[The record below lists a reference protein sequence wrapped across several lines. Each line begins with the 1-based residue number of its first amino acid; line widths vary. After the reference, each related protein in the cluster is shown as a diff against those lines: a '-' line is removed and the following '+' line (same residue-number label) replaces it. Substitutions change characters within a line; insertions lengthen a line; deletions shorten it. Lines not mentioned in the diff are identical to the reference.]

1 MYKSTLKKKP
11 LNKPSQDV
19 LEQVTQITIYNDGEV
34 DVVIMGRTVT
44 PDDNPF
50 VVPSDGT
57 YSDFELAEIEFPNGT
72 PANNKVNI
80 IYKKVI
86 LPKANNTPTNC
97 NN

>member
-1 MYKSTLKKKP
+1 MYKSFLKKKY
-11 LNKPSQDV
+11 LTKPDKEV
-19 LEQVTQITIYNDGEV
+19 LEQVSQITIYNDGQE

-44 PDDNPF
+44 SDDNPF

-57 YSDFELAEIEFPNGT
+57 YSDFDLAEIEFPNGT
-72 PANNKVNI
+72 PATNKVNI

-86 LPKANNTPTNC
+86 LPKAIKAPNNC